1 MKDILNSLELKL
13 ITKWIY
19 LIDSWKKGNTT
30 TIMVWVH
37 GNEISWIDSL
47 DEIIDDIN
55 IISGKVYFIYA
66 NLNAIKQNVRF
77 TEKNLNRC
85 FLKWNKW
92 ETYEDKRSQEIM
104 NILDKTDYLL
114 DVHNTESFNSS
125 LEFLITI
132 HTDYAKYFWVDKIV
146 SHIDDIQK
154 WWSEWYVDNIWN
166 KWFCLECG
174 SFNFWDKQ
182 RSKILAKESILNFLK
197 VTKNII
203 WKPNVFND
211 KKQIVKMDY
220 MYITKTDN
228 FKLTKSFVDFEELNF
243 WDSIALDWNEELKVS
258 QDSVI
263 IFAHNR
269 DKKWVEWFC
278 MWHNI

>member
-1 MKDILNSLELKL
+1 MKKL

>member
-1 MKDILNSLELKL
+1 MKKL

-228 FKLTKSFVDFEELNF
+228 FKLTKPFVDFEELNF

>member
-1 MKDILNSLELKL
+1 MKKL
-13 ITKWIY
+13 ITNWIY
-19 LIDSWKKGNTT
+19 LIDSWKEWNTT

-37 GNEISWIDSL
+37 GNETSWIDAL
-47 DEIIDDIN
+47 DEIIDSMDI
-55 IISGKVYFIYA
+55 IWGKVYFIYA

-92 ETYEDKRSQEIM
+92 ETYEDKRSQEIIE
-104 NILDKTDYLL
+104 ILDKSDYLL
-114 DVHNTESFNSS
+114 DVHNTESLNSS

-132 HTDYAKYFWVDKIV
+132 HTDYSKYFWVDKVV

-154 WWSEWYVDNIWN
+154 WWSEWYLDSIWW

-174 SFNFWDKQ
+174 SFNFWDKEK
-182 RSKILAKESILNFLK
+182 SKLLAWDSILNFLK

-203 WKPNVFND
+203 WKPNVFNN

-220 MYITKTDN
+220 MYMTKTDN
-228 FKLTKSFVDFEELNF
+228 FKLTKPFIDFEELKS
-243 WDSIALDWNEELKVS
+243 WTSIALDWNEELKVLE
-258 QDSVI
+258 DSVI

-269 DKKWVEWFC
+269 NEKWVEWFC